1 VVSARRE
8 ANRIIPATE
17 MTVFAI
23 DVPRMFVTN
32 DAGKYVVRQNLRAR
46 PGECPAVWLGR
57 GITIL
62 SGR

>member
-1 VVSARRE
+1 MRSH
-8 ANRIIPATE
+8 PATE

-23 DVPRMFVTN
+23 DVPRMFVAN
-32 DAGKYVVRQNLRAR
+32 DAGKYVVRQTLRAR
-46 PGECPAVWLGR
+46 PGGRPVVWLGR